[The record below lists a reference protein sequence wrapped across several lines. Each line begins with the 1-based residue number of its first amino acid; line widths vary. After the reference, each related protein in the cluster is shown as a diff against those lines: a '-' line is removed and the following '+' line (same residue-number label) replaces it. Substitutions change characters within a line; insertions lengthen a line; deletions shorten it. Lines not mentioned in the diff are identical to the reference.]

1 MAGRSVY
8 QIAVDVAYKGRGAK
22 EADKDMG
29 ALALSTE
36 IAKQKSAALE
46 KEFKDLATAVRTGA
60 KSFDEAEKEASK
72 LNAEMGKLDNT
83 AQKGGTSFA
92 EMGTQ
97 FAAAGAILVGAGVAA
112 KEVYEII
119 GEGAALD
126 AAAGKFDNLS
136 VSINSTGDALLGKM
150 KQATKGLISDADLI
164 AAGTDIMSLGLAK
177 TEGGVVRMAA
187 AVGALNL
194 DMGVLA
200 LTLANDSTA
209 RLDSLGLSLEDVTK
223 KKKELIASGFIGD
236 AFDEAV
242 LIALEEKMV
251 LLGDASE
258 TAAGQ
263 AQILEAGFK
272 NATDGLKQMVAQSGP
287 VTTSLT
293 RWTQLMNGVVE
304 VSREV
309 GNAQQDMDTAVAL
322 GLVTQ
327 EEANFLIKG
336 AIAGYE
342 RQSEEVQA
350 LRDEVER
357 LTTTYGASDE
367 LLGRYTVTQSNL
379 TAAEIAAAEHSA
391 NLARTLDDLA
401 ISQSKAAGAAWDQ
414 AAAEEA
420 AATAQDKAAEA
431 ARAGVEALSAA
442 GFESGETWMEGY
454 AQGAAVLTEVGV
466 NAELAEIKVDN
477 LQGKLLGF
485 EPIYGTIVD
494 VDTTAA
500 QARVDRLAAA
510 LGSLGAARAIAG
522 EGDVEGAARAATG
535 PGGGN
540 VGAPGST
547 QYAPGSTGN
556 QGPARYTGEA
566 DYDPLGPGA
575 ANGANFTVPP
585 GFPNDSFP
593 MRVQSGEHV
602 TVTPAGQQRQ
612 SGSPTYIFNNQTEAA
627 QALALATVAQQKRA
641 RHSAYMG
648 G

>member
-1 MAGRSVY
+1 MMARSRYEIAIDTQY
-8 QIAVDVAYKGRGAK
+8 QGRGAK
-22 EADKDMG
+22 EADKDMKALDKTTTSTSEKLKGFAVQG
-29 ALALSTE
+29 AAVG
-36 IAKQKSAALE
+36 AAL
-46 KEFKDLATAVRTGA
+46 TV
-60 KSFDEAEKEASK
+60 
-72 LNAEMGKLDNT
+72 M
-83 AQKGGTSFA
+83 
-92 EMGTQ
+92 
-97 FAAAGAILVGAGVAA
+97 GVAA
-112 KEVYEII
+112 KQAYEFI
-119 GEGAALD
+119 GEGADLA

-136 VSINSTGDALLGKM
+136 GSINTTGDLLLGKM

-209 RLDSLGLSLEDVTK
+209 RLDSLGLSLEDVTQ

-242 LIALEEKMV
+242 LIALEEKML

-258 TAAGQ
+258 TTAGQ
-263 AQILEAGFK
+263 MQIAEAAAK
-272 NATDGLKQMVAQSGP
+272 DITD
-287 VTTSLT
+287 T
-293 RWTQLMNGVVE
+293 
-304 VSREV
+304 
-309 GNAQQDMDTAVAL
+309 
-322 GLVTQ
+322 
-327 EEANFLIKG
+327 IK
-336 AIAGYE
+336 IM
-342 RQSEEVQA
+342 
-350 LRDEVER
+350 
-357 LTTTYGASDE
+357 
-367 LLGRYTVTQSNL
+367 
-379 TAAEIAAAEHSA
+379 AAEIAAVPMKNMADEAKGLSVDMRNLKLVLDETSEAQVESARGVDEGIKGLQGYAALLNPLTFSLYTTKEAYDFLSDGLQDVADSFTRAERNAAAQVAGLERNAAAHRAAAGAIESGFQPTE
-391 NLARTLDDLA
+391 NLGDVLDDLA
-401 ISQSKAAGAAWDQ
+401 ISHAKAAGAAWDQ

-420 AATAQDKAAEA
+420 AATAQGKAAEA
-431 ARAGVEALSAA
+431 AVEGQIAFRAS
-442 GFESGETWMEGY
+442 GFEGGTNPVEGY
-454 AQGAAVLTEVGV
+454 EHASAVLNEVGV

-602 TVTPAGQQRQ
+602 QVTPAGQQRQ
-612 SGSPTYIFNNQTEAA
+612 SGGTTNNFYNQTEAA

-641 RHSAYMG
+641 NHSAFMG